1 MAEPQCPLEL
11 TLESIK
17 ILDPRWQAE
26 IIAIAKRLGFE
37 LGSASEPG
45 KWLPGLG
52 GYFWW
57 AKIEERAT

>member
-1 MAEPQCPLEL
+1 MAETPCPLEI

-17 ILDPRWQAE
+17 VLDPKWQEE
-26 IIAIAKRLGFE
+26 IKAIARRMGFE

-52 GYFWW
+52 GYWWW
-57 AKIEERAT
+57 AKS